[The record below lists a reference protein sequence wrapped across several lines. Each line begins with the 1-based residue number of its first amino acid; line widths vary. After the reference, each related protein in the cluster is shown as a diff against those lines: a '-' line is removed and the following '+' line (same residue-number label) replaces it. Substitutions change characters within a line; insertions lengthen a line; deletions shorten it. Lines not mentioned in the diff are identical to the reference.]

1 MTDSLSK
8 AKRSW
13 NMSRVR
19 SKDTKPELLVRSL
32 LHRSGY
38 RFRLH
43 KAGLP
48 GKPDIVLT
56 KHKTVIFVHGC
67 FWHRHSGCSDATTP
81 KTRTAFWEKKFEENV
96 ARDKRTAIALRDLD
110 WNVITVWECE
120 LKNAEKLLKRL
131 RREIGSS
138 NKAIDSDKK

>member
-1 MTDSLSK
+1 LTDSLSK

-19 SKDTKPELLVRSL
+19 SKDTMPELLVRSL

-67 FWHRHSGCSDATTP
+67 FWHRHSGCPDATTP

-138 NKAIDSDKK
+138 KKAIDSDKK